1 MARGG
6 QNPVNGAGPTWRT
19 LSPSLRALGLWATIV
34 QVVGYTTSL
43 LFVHHTT
50 GMTPP
55 GVAEQYRGSDSTAVS
70 AAAMKFPKS
79 YAEMLT
85 ITHTHLLS
93 MAAIFVFSGVALALC
108 ERPGPRWR
116 TVLIVEPFAALLVS
130 FSSMWLMWDV
140 DARFSWL
147 LTLSSSLM
155 ALAFYAQSFWIFR
168 ELLGIRGAVSGGAAR

>member
-1 MARGG
+1 
-6 QNPVNGAGPTWRT
+6 VNAAGPSWRS
-19 LSPSLRALGLWATIV
+19 LSPALRALGLWVTIV
-34 QVVGYTTSL
+34 QFVGYTTSL

-70 AAAMKFPKS
+70 GDAMRFPKS

-116 TVLIVEPFAALLVS
+116 TLLIVEPFAALLVS
-130 FSSMWLMWDV
+130 FSSMWLMWAV

-147 LTLSSSLM
+147 LTLSSGFM
-155 ALAFYAQSFWIFR
+155 ALTFYAQCFWIFR
-168 ELLGIRGAVSGGAAR
+168 ELAGLRRARSGGAAP